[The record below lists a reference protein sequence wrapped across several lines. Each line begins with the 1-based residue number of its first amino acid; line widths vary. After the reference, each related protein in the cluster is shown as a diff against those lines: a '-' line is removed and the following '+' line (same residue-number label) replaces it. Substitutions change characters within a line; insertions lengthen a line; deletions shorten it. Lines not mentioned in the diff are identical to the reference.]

1 MDGSVLEEKPSFK
14 MIGLTFCSKL
24 DWSSYITP
32 IAKTASKKIVA
43 LICSMK
49 FLSPEVALYLY
60 KYTLGPCMEYICH
73 VWAGAPS
80 CYLEL
85 LDELQKWI
93 CKTVCPSLA
102 ASLQPLAH
110 CQNVATWSLFCRY
123 YFGSCFLE
131 LAELVPLCYSWGR
144 STCFSDR
151 LHDFSV
157 TILRYYKDVYVNSLF
172 PCTSKLWNSLSIEC
186 FPLTYDLS
194 SFMSRINRHLLR
206 YTKGLLLLTSYIV
219 LDYDFE

>member
-24 DWSSYITP
+24 DWSSYITS

-60 KYTLGPCMEYICH
+60 KYTLGPCIEYICH

-172 PCTSKLWNSLSIEC
+172 PCTSKLWNSLSIEW

>member
-194 SFMSRINRHLLR
+194 SFMSRINRHILR

>member
-24 DWSSYITP
+24 DWSSYITS

-206 YTKGLLLLTSYIV
+206 YTKGLLLLMSYIV

>member
-24 DWSSYITP
+24 DWSSYITS

>member
-24 DWSSYITP
+24 DWSSYITS

-43 LICSMK
+43 LICSMN

-60 KYTLGPCMEYICH
+60 KYTIGPCMEYICH

-172 PCTSKLWNSLSIEC
+172 PCTSKLENSLSIEC
-186 FPLTYDLS
+186 FPLT
-194 SFMSRINRHLLR
+194 
-206 YTKGLLLLTSYIV
+206 
-219 LDYDFE
+219 

>member
-14 MIGLTFCSKL
+14 MIGLTCCSKL
-24 DWSSYITP
+24 DWSSYITS

-60 KYTLGPCMEYICH
+60 KYTQGPCMEYICH